1 MNKKKRSAALLL
13 SMCMALN
20 LGNSAFAAG
29 IDEKSDSP
37 SQQKPETSG
46 IVLQELDKVDESELH
61 NLVNLPEANTY
72 SPSSEEVTYEPL
84 SSINVQFPNKESL
97 RNVKNLKE
105 VDNLVTSYF
114 EKSAPQYELQTFS
127 DLLPAGTDSKA
138 YSLELNPNDMVQ
150 FSLEVPH
157 NAALDYDLFLF
168 DIANG
173 ADQAQ
178 QIDYC
183 AYTTSNLFMPE
194 TISYINTG
202 STVQNLAIQV
212 QAKGQTS
219 DTDYFTMNVCWDK
232 KTDIDILEPDNSPFA
247 ASVCP
252 PLNAEHSLKFSE
264 RISCPIDEDWL
275 AIPINDMRGFAGLT
289 ISGLPDNLIVESYIA
304 VSNFEVSRTGSTS
317 NGGTLP
323 VQKGTNYLRILKKP
337 NATFTPTTYTLTV
350 SPALKPNQV
359 DVIISVDGYCQRSS
373 SEFADGLH
381 RYLYLMGANVV
392 VTAKYYRNGIPVMA
406 DDDKITVMLDDPSW
420 DNPEVRYSQNTGY
433 SNSGVHI
440 DLPPIR
446 GDRYDL
452 VYTTITSNK
461 FGVIK
466 NNDEMANVTK
476 YNGGEL
482 TMPCRHN
489 GDCGL
494 K

>member
-37 SQQKPETSG
+37 FQQKPETSG
-46 IVLQELDKVDESELH
+46 IVLQKLDKVDESELH

-72 SPSSEEVTYEPL
+72 STSSKEVTYGPL

-105 VDNLVTSYF
+105 VDNLVTSYS

-264 RISCPIDEDWL
+264 RISCPIDEDWF

-289 ISGLPDNLIVESYIA
+289 ITGLPDNLIVESYIA
-304 VSNFEVSRTGSTS
+304 ISNFEVSRTGSTS

-337 NATFTPTTYTLTV
+337 NVTFTPGIYNLTV
-350 SPALKPNQV
+350 APALQPNQA
-359 DVIISVDGYCQRSS
+359 DVITSVDGYCQRGS
-373 SEFADGLH
+373 SEFADGRY
-381 RYLYLMGANVV
+381 RYLYLMSANVTMTV
-392 VTAKYYRNGIPVMA
+392 NYYRNGIPVPVN
-406 DDDKITVMLDDPSW
+406 DDVITVLLDDPSW
-420 DNPEVRYSQNTGY
+420 DNPDVRYEKAEGNSNTGVY
-433 SNSGVHI
+433 I
-440 DLPPIR
+440 DLPPVR
-446 GDRYDL
+446 GSWYDL
-452 VYTTITSNK
+452 VYTSVTSAK
-461 FGVIK
+461 FGKLI
-466 NNDEMANVTK
+466 DQEEMAIVTK

-482 TMPCRHN
+482 TQSCRHK
-489 GDCGL
+489 GSCGL